1 MESEKTVFTATIS
14 LDCPYDGGEAN
25 EISICEDEYYGGH
38 WLITHHRSYYF
49 TAGTS
54 LEFVFNILTDERL

>member
-1 MESEKTVFTATIS
+1 M
-14 LDCPYDGGEAN
+14 N

-38 WLITHHRSYYF
+38 WVITDHRSYYF

-54 LEFVFNILTDERL
+54 LEFVFNILTDERV